1 MSEPSY
7 RNPAAFR
14 QALSD
19 RLRAVSKES
28 KWTHEQLQRQVAY
41 DRLLARLYLTDDR
54 WIVKGATALLA
65 RQLSVRASLDIDLFR
80 AAQREV
86 AEAELRDAAAKDIGD
101 WFRFELGPTR
111 AMDAAQTARIP
122 VTAYIG
128 VTPWM
133 RFHVDLSGDRL
144 TMTGDPDDVPPLAQ
158 LALLDLTQPG
168 YRVYPLVD
176 HVADKVA
183 ATFETHGA
191 MEAPS
196 TRYRD
201 LVDLVAIVSGAA
213 IEAEAQKRALRSEL
227 ARRSIAVPQHFDVPD
242 RALWERGYAAEAER
256 SLLTQ
261 ARSLDEALEV
271 VRAFIDPVLDGTA
284 VGLWD
289 PQAGAWVPDDTSP
302 TG

>member
-1 MSEPSY
+1 MEPTARASFTP
-7 RNPAAFR
+7 PAGR
-14 QALSD
+14 H
-19 RLRAVSKES
+19 RLRALSKES

-41 DRLLARLYLTDDR
+41 DRLLARLYLIDDR

-86 AEAELRDAAAKDIGD
+86 AEAELRDAVTKDIGD

-111 AMDAAQTARIP
+111 AMDAVQTARIP

-144 TMTGDPDDVPPLAQ
+144 TMTGEPDDVPPLAQ
-158 LALLDLTQPG
+158 LALLDLTQPD

-176 HVADKVA
+176 HVADKVV
-183 ATFETHGA
+183 ATFETYGA
-191 MEAPS
+191 MEVPS

-201 LVDLVAIVSGAA
+201 LVDLVAIVSGAV
-213 IEAEAQKRALRSEL
+213 IEADAQKRALRSEL
-227 ARRSIAVPQHFDVPD
+227 T
-242 RALWERGYAAEAER
+242 AAASGFQSTSM
-256 SLLTQ
+256 SLTEPCGNAATQ
-261 ARSLDEALEV
+261 PKQSARS
-271 VRAFIDPVLDGTA
+271 
-284 VGLWD
+284 
-289 PQAGAWVPDDTSP
+289 
-302 TG
+302 